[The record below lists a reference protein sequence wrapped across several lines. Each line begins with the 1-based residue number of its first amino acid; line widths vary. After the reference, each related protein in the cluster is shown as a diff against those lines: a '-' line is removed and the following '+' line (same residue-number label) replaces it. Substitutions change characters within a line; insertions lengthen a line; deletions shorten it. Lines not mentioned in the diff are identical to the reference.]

1 MTTGVRQPSRT
12 DDLRR
17 CSRAEIAELFGVGLK
32 TIDNWVRRGCP
43 VLERGGR
50 GQRAVMDVIA
60 VAEWRFGA
68 RTAGD
73 NVDPETLPPAER
85 KQWYEGEKHRR
96 AIQVEDREL
105 IPIAELEEVIGT
117 AYASI
122 AQTLLSMPDLM
133 ERRAG
138 LPPDVAEQAEI
149 IIHEAMSDLADRLQ
163 SFASIEEVA

>member
-1 MTTGVRQPSRT
+1 MPDAER
-12 DDLRR
+12 LRHR
-17 CSRAEIAELFGVGLK
+17 NRGEIAVMFGVSPQSVDAW
-32 TIDNWVRRGCP
+32 IRRGCP
-43 VLERGGR
+43 VVERGGR
-50 GQRAVMDVIA
+50 GKPAVMDVIA

-68 RTAGD
+68 RVAGD

-122 AQTLLSMPDLM
+122 AQTLLSMPDLL

-138 LPPDVAEQAEI
+138 LPPEIAEQSEV
-149 IIHEAMSDLADRLQ
+149 IIHEAMNDLADRLQ
-163 SFASIEEVA
+163 TFATVEADA